1 VTRRLRIFTF
11 QLCLDFYPISQII
24 DLRVKVLTIKQESK
38 ESLALAWN
46 RFTTLLASGPDLS
59 LPDPILLQHFYK
71 GLSRE
76 SRKLLDT
83 TLGGSFLHVSSKKA
97 RLILDQI
104 QSTELDYLLEVE
116 PQPLKPTLCQTHHL
130 LQLTHV

>member
-1 VTRRLRIFTF
+1 MLAISVTKAATTPSAEDGEEGQGHFVPGSHCTNYG
-11 QLCLDFYPISQII
+11 DWVYSISQII

-38 ESLALAWN
+38 ESLASAWN
-46 RFTTLLASGPDLS
+46 RFTTLLAFGPDHS

-71 GLSRE
+71 DLSIE

-83 TLGGSFLHVSSKKA
+83 TLGGSFLHVSSEKA

-104 QSTELDYLLEVE
+104 LSIELDYL
-116 PQPLKPTLCQTHHL
+116 
-130 LQLTHV
+130 